1 MPEVRPH
8 HNPLTIRPACADDAP
23 ALARAWPDAGR
34 FYERVDPETY
44 RVPDGAGL
52 VAWLSRRLDEAM
64 TLVAERG
71 GEVLGFIAAH
81 LVEPDPD
88 ARFQIQRE
96 LATRRLAIDALAV
109 IEGHRRAGVGS
120 ALVRAAEAW
129 GREHRASVVVVDA
142 NWDSGVAEQ
151 FYERA
156 LGYTRRGLNLRK

>member
-8 HNPLTIRPACADDAP
+8 HNPLTIRPARADDAP
-23 ALARAWPDAGR
+23 ALARAWLDAGR

-52 VAWLSRRLDEAM
+52 VAWLSRGLDEAM

-71 GEVLGFIAAH
+71 GEALGFIAAH

-109 IEGHRRAGVGS
+109 IEAHRRGGGGGA
-120 ALVRAAEAW
+120 
-129 GREHRASVVVVDA
+129 
-142 NWDSGVAEQ
+142 
-151 FYERA
+151 
-156 LGYTRRGLNLRK
+156 